1 MLPVLQ
7 DCIFASIAAIGFGSI
22 SNLPVTAFSGC
33 AILAAAGHATRS
45 LLMGELGISIIWAS
59 FIGGLVI
66 GLLSIPVSARWK
78 SPAESMSFPALLP
91 MIPGM
96 YAYRTIQAFLACVQH
111 VHEADFMHQL
121 YLLNYNGFVCS
132 LIVLLMF
139 VGVTVPIFCFKN
151 VSFSATR

>member
-22 SNLPVTAFSGC
+22 SNLPVKAFSGC
-33 AILAAAGHATRS
+33 AILAAAGHVTRT
-45 LLMGELGISIIWAS
+45 LLMGEGISIIWAS

-151 VSFSATR
+151 ISFSATR